1 MENVLM
7 GNVPGSQEFGPAPVE
22 TKPPIDNSPPQP
34 VDAPPFPGGGDGIV
48 AEENRKAPTQPGG
61 ETPTDQTDDTSEPAP
76 AMNNTL
82 LIAGGLALLYFLF
95 KRKK

>member
-7 GNVPGSQEFGPAPVE
+7 GQVPGSDKFGPAPVE

-61 ETPTDQTDDTSEPAP
+61 ETPTDQTDDTSEPDP
-76 AMNNTL
+76 AMNDAL